1 MRKYQERAAKARS
14 LLSRGEQKMAT
25 AKKLGYKSVGG
36 MIGAIKAYEAAL
48 EQGKQRKRKRED
60 KPQTPA
66 RHEEYDGIRVDTAG
80 EAGEYIRLEGKHIV
94 ASYIAYRGS
103 VNIGAKANPGYLR
116 LYEATLGNRQ
126 EMIAALTELQTMAGM
141 LIAMMEARG
150 REKKTKDQ

>member
-1 MRKYQERAAKARS
+1 MTKQMERAEKARS

-25 AKKLGYKSVGG
+25 EKALGYKSVGG
-36 MIGAIKAYEAAL
+36 MLGAIKAYEAKL
-48 EQGKQRKRKRED
+48 QRGEIKKRKV
-60 KPQTPA
+60 KAPKILPA
-66 RHEEYDGIRVDTAG
+66 VMSTDGIRIDAAG

-126 EMIAALTELQTMAGM
+126 ELIAALAELQTMAGM
-141 LIAMMEARG
+141 LIAMIEVRG
-150 REKKTKDQ
+150 HEKKTKDQ